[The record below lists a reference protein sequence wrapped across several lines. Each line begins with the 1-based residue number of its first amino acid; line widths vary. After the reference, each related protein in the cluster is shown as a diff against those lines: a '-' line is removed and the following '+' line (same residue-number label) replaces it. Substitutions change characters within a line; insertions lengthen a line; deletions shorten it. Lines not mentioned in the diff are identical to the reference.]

1 MLAMTNTE
9 ENMKSEIYNALAG
22 LNRGLDV
29 AVESLTVLLGQG
41 VLTAEYVERH
51 TVMVEELRAGLN
63 HMTVEKLHSRE
74 EEDWE
79 QFGRM
84 RITIEE
90 GLRNGTTTT
99 TTPGSGTDA
108 SRTNE

>member
-1 MLAMTNTE
+1 
-9 ENMKSEIYNALAG
+9 MKSEIYNALAG

-29 AVESLTVLLGQG
+29 AVESLAILRGQG

-63 HMTVEKLHSRE
+63 HMATEQLHSRE

-90 GLRNGTTTT
+90 GLRNETTTT
-99 TTPGSGTDA
+99 TTPNPGRNTG
-108 SRTNE
+108 RKNE